1 MIFAHCDGGI
11 GRIYVGIDWL
21 LRPKGEL
28 ELGAN
33 TDPVI
38 MPTISYYLCY
48 YCYFYYLYYY
58 CHCYYYKHWP
68 SNIARPVIQR
78 LREQTLLDLHPF
90 LVHYFQRCVCISFI
104 FGFGSQ

>member
-1 MIFAHCDGGI
+1 M
-11 GRIYVGIDWL
+11 YMGIDWL

-48 YCYFYYLYYY
+48 HYYY

-78 LREQTLLDLHPF
+78 L
-90 LVHYFQRCVCISFI
+90 
-104 FGFGSQ
+104 

>member
-1 MIFAHCDGGI
+1 M
-11 GRIYVGIDWL
+11 GIDWL

-58 CHCYYYKHWP
+58 CHCYYYKH
-68 SNIARPVIQR
+68 
-78 LREQTLLDLHPF
+78 
-90 LVHYFQRCVCISFI
+90 
-104 FGFGSQ
+104 